1 MSEGEDYAEG
11 PQAAAIARVIREDV
25 EPGDAVGV
33 KVIEGSPPHIVVLVH
48 FSDDDVEGLRDLG
61 EERRREYVDGMI
73 EALDAEGFSDGCSVG
88 VGIRGRIFYGAIG
101 VRRLGQETEY
111 DLSAVAQTDALDALF
126 TPSAAPAAAPQA
138 PAPAAPGR
146 YASVLEQL
154 NELCGDV
161 WCEGENDYRFIALDC
176 DDQRCRLDIEVR
188 RYDAAIDGL
197 GPPAS
202 HTLDLGRV
210 TPVEDSAGSGSEQLE
225 QAVSDAIARFE
236 GQ

>member
-11 PQAAAIARVIREDV
+11 PQAAAIARVIREHV

-73 EALDAEGFSDGCSVG
+73 ESIDAEGFSDGCSVG

-101 VRRLGQETEY
+101 VRRLGHETEY
-111 DLSAVAQTDALDALF
+111 DLAAVAQTDSLDALF
-126 TPSAAPAAAPQA
+126 TPSTAPVAAPQA
-138 PAPAAPGR
+138 PPPSGQ
-146 YASVLEQL
+146 YTSVIEQL

-161 WCEGENDYRFIALDC
+161 WCEGENDYRFIALACGDE
-176 DDQRCRLDIEVR
+176 RCLLDIEVR

-210 TPVEDSAGSGSEQLE
+210 ARVEDAPGSGSDELE
-225 QAVSDAIARFE
+225 QAVTEAIARFE
-236 GQ
+236 GR